1 MYAESNSILGAY
13 VREHNKYASYEFH
26 EELVH
31 RGIKALSE
39 GSIKHLYGEMTLFKP
54 DDFAIEKIDE
64 NTVRKILEKTGYDAF
79 VSRIIEER
87 FLREKLSGKFGYIRV
102 EEQLRLL
109 AMKAINEGNINVL
122 LTALSVPCFDEGPF
136 TYEISKEEVAEKL
149 EKIGLLDYV
158 KYMVWLSSHK

>member
-13 VREHNKYASYEFH
+13 VREHNKYSSYEFH

-31 RGIKALSE
+31 RGIKALEE
-39 GSIKHLYGEMTLFKP
+39 GSIKPLYGEMTLFKP
-54 DDFAIEKIDE
+54 DDFSIVKYSGD
-64 NTVRKILEKTGYDAF
+64 TVMSNLRKTGYEAF

-87 FLREKLSGKFGYIRV
+87 FLREKLAGKFGYLVV

-109 AMKAINEGNINVL
+109 AMKAIDEGNIKLL
-122 LTALSVPCFDEGPF
+122 LTDLSIPCFDEEPF
-136 TYEISKEEVAEKL
+136 TYEISEEEVAEKL
-149 EKIGLLDYV
+149 EKFGLLDYV

>member
-1 MYAESNSILGAY
+1 MYAENSSVLGAY

-31 RGIKALSE
+31 RGIKSLEE
-39 GSIKHLYGEMTLFKP
+39 GTIKHLYGEMALFKP
-54 DDFAIEKIDE
+54 DDFSIEKFSSA
-64 NTVRKILEKTGYDAF
+64 TVRNILGKTGYDAF

-87 FLREKLSGKFGYIRV
+87 FLREKLAGKFGYLTV

-122 LTALSVPCFDEGPF
+122 LTDLSIPCFDEEPF